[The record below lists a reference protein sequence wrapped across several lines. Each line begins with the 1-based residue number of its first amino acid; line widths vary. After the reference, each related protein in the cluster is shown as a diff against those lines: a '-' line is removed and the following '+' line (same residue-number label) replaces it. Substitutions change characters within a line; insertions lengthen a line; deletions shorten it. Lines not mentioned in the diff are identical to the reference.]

1 MRYRKCGGSLAKVP
15 LENTSFKTFEVVN
28 DDYVEIVAEG
38 TIY

>member
-1 MRYRKCGGSLAKVP
+1 MKVV
-15 LENTSFKTFEVVN
+15 LKNTLYKTFEVVN